1 MLDYDHVPRLSLKQ
15 KAFIGHYLTTWNAA
29 EAARRAGYTRG
40 TSAIGSILLAKYN
53 VRQEINKH
61 LESIL
66 VGADE
71 TNYRIGAIAR
81 GSIRPFLSASG
92 ETDLT
97 SPEAQANLDL
107 IKKIK
112 VRTKQYDD
120 HSETETEI
128 EIYDRLAALALLAR
142 IHGLTRD
149 EKPDAATTTNNTL
162 IITSAADA
170 ISKAGL
176 NVQDVLAE
184 LPAIIAELQR
194 MQDQPP
200 QLEAQAQVVEQ
211 ASELS

>member
-1 MLDYDHVPRLSLKQ
+1 MLDTGYSKRLSIKQ
-15 KAFIGHYLTTWNAA
+15 RAFIGYYLSTWNATD
-29 EAARRAGYTRG
+29 AARRAGYTRYPN
-40 TSAIGSILLAKYN
+40 TIGSDLLAKPHVQDAIDKYLSD
-53 VRQEINKH
+53 V
-61 LESIL
+61 L
-66 VGADE
+66 VSARE
-71 TNYRIGAIAR
+71 TNYRIGVIAR
-81 GSIRPFLSASG
+81 GSLKPFVTARG
-92 ETDLT
+92 DIDLE
-97 SPEAQANLDL
+97 SPTAQANLDL

-128 EIYDRLAALALLAR
+128 EIYDHLAALALLAR

-149 EKPDAATTTNNTL
+149 EKPETSQTTNNTL

-194 MQDQPP
+194 LQDQPP

-211 ASELS
+211 VAE